1 MLLLLLFL
9 PTVVVDGRC
18 SRLNEGFLAPL
29 NVGSV
34 RAEISV
40 HYQVKGNIRVG

>member
-1 MLLLLLFL
+1 MWMLLFL
-9 PTVVVDGRC
+9 LTVVVEGRC

-40 HYQVKGNIRVG
+40 HYQVKGNIRVD